1 MELVNKSDLQYD
13 GGYLLLF
20 GSIVAIDREIIRQ
33 YNKVERLLQIA
44 KFKADNKEPLPTNK
58 KSFEFVSEHYVPAEI
73 SAETP
78 LLDQKIKDGIAMV
91 EELKLDTLSK
101 AIQKYINEEL
111 PQLWE
116 FINADRV
123 LVDEDPKESIGWW
136 RIDAKTLGNI
146 LQITPDDLV
155 TAMSDIMENLGHDL
169 CGVL

>member
-1 MELVNKSDLQYD
+1 MELVNKSNLQYD
-13 GGYLLLF
+13 SGYLLLF

-33 YNKVERLLQIA
+33 YNKVEHLLQIA

-123 LVDEDPKESIGWW
+123 LVDEDPRDALVW

-146 LQITPDDLV
+146 LQITPNDLV
-155 TAMSDIMENLGHDL
+155 TAMGDIMENLGHDL

>member
-1 MELVNKSDLQYD
+1 MELVNKSNLQYD
-13 GGYLLLF
+13 SGYMLLF
-20 GSIVAIDREIIRQ
+20 GSIVAIDREVVRQ
-33 YNKVERLLQIA
+33 YNKVERLLQLA

-58 KSFEFVSEHYVPAEI
+58 KPYEFTSEHYVPAEI

-91 EELKLDTLSK
+91 EELKLDTISK

-123 LVDEDPKESIGWW
+123 LVDEDPRDALVW

>member
-13 GGYLLLF
+13 SGYMLFF
-20 GSIVAIDREIIRQ
+20 GSIVAIDREIVRQ
-33 YNKVERLLQIA
+33 YNKVERLLQKA
-44 KFKADNKEPLPTNK
+44 KFKADNNIQLPTNEK
-58 KSFEFVSEHYVPAEI
+58 PFEFVSEHYVSAEI

-78 LLDQKIKDGIAMV
+78 LLDQKIKDGIALV
-91 EELKLDTLSK
+91 EELKLDSISK

-123 LVDEDPKESIGWW
+123 LVDENPRDTLVW

>member
-1 MELVNKSDLQYD
+1 MELINKSDLQYD
-13 GGYLLLF
+13 SGYMLLF
-20 GSIVAIDREIIRQ
+20 GSIVAIDREVVRQ

-58 KSFEFVSEHYVPAEI
+58 KPYEFVSEHYVPAEI

-78 LLDQKIKDGIAMV
+78 LLDQKVKEGIAMV

-123 LVDEDPKESIGWW
+123 LVDDNPRDALVW

>member
-1 MELVNKSDLQYD
+1 MELVNKSNLQYD
-13 GGYLLLF
+13 SGYMLLF
-20 GSIVAIDREIIRQ
+20 GSIVAIDREVVRQ

-44 KFKADNKEPLPTNK
+44 KFKADNKQPLPTDK
-58 KSFEFVSEHYVPAEI
+58 KPYEFVSEHYVPAEI

-91 EELKLDTLSK
+91 EELKLDSISK

-123 LVDEDPKESIGWW
+123 LVDEDPRDALVW

-155 TAMSDIMENLGHDL
+155 TAMSDIMENLGYDL

>member
-1 MELVNKSDLQYD
+1 MELVNKSNLQYD
-13 GGYLLLF
+13 SGYMLLF
-20 GSIVAIDREIIRQ
+20 GSIVAIDREVVRQ

-58 KSFEFVSEHYVPAEI
+58 KPYEFVSEHYVPAEI

-78 LLDQKIKDGIAMV
+78 LLDQKIRDGIALV
-91 EELKLDTLSK
+91 EELKLDSIGK

-123 LVDEDPKESIGWW
+123 LVDDNPRDALVW

-146 LQITPDDLV
+146 LEITPEDLV